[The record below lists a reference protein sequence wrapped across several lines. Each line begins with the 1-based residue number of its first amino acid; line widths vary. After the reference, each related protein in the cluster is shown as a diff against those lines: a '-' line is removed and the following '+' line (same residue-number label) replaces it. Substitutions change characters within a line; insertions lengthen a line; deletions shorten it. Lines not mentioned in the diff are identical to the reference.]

1 MQTINWFQPQ
11 AYKTISNSH
20 GMEIMLNETAEEV
33 YYKYTNDNIAYNSFI
48 NYDQDGDPYFM
59 DMRSKTVYYLSEFLK
74 ISK

>member
-20 GMEIMLNETAEEV
+20 GMEIMINDTAEEV
-33 YYKYTNDNIAYNSFI
+33 YYRYTNDNTAYNSFI

-59 DMRSKTVYYLSEFLK
+59 DMHSKVVYYLNEFLK

>member
-1 MQTINWFQPQ
+1 METISWFRPH
-11 AYKTISNSH
+11 AYKTLSNSH

-33 YYKYTNDNIAYNSFI
+33 YYRYTNDNTAYNSFV
-48 NYDQDGDPYFM
+48 NYDQDGDAYFM